1 MTCQVRFAA
10 RRNPDSLARDKGE
23 SMRRVGTILILFLG
37 LSGCNEKQP
46 RDPQLV
52 EFEKKFERE
61 AILVKTCHGDPRY
74 ASGPTAA
81 AQRVYRYEKE
91 LWFEDISG
99 PRKIEATPEAACDTL
114 ITPPGP
120 KPSGIP
126 LPGGLVL
133 SPKS

>member
-1 MTCQVRFAA
+1 MQRRAFILVVAA
-10 RRNPDSLARDKGE
+10 SLGSCSEAK
-23 SMRRVGTILILFLG
+23 
-37 LSGCNEKQP
+37 P
-46 RDPQLV
+46 RDPQQV

-61 AILVKTCHGDPRY
+61 AVLIKTCPGDPRW

-91 LWFEDISG
+91 LWFWDLPG
-99 PRKIEATPEAACDTL
+99 PRKLEATPEAACDALT
-114 ITPPGP
+114 IPPGP